1 MKMPTQ
7 QAIARRRE
15 LSYLI
20 GRFVTD
26 HLVRTHRLFDGDL
39 VAAIVL
45 ATIAQHN
52 VQRYYDEVARKSER
66 GLDHLVEAGDHL
78 PHMRHCNALSV
89 SAATGIPRET
99 VRRKVR
105 WLEGKGWITVGE
117 RGQLEIS
124 RTVGA
129 QFAGFDESMIER
141 FEACARQ
148 VVGILDAP
156 VKAG

>member
-1 MKMPTQ
+1 MATPASTQ
-7 QAIARRRE
+7 RRRE

-26 HLVRTHRLFDGDL
+26 HLVRANQLFEGDL
-39 VAAIVL
+39 TAAIVL

-52 VQRYYDEVARKSER
+52 VQRYYDEVARHSEP
-66 GLDHLVEAGDHL
+66 GLDRLVEAGHHL
-78 PHMRHCNALSV
+78 PHLRPCNALSV
-89 SAATGIPRET
+89 SAATAIPRET

-105 WLEGKGWITVGE
+105 WLEQKGWITVGE

-124 RTVGA
+124 RTVGGH
-129 QFAGFDESMIER
+129 FATFDAAMIDR

-156 VKAG
+156 VGAG

>member
-1 MKMPTQ
+1 MPTEVSTE
-7 QAIARRRE
+7 RRRE

-26 HLVRTHRLFDGDL
+26 HLIRVHQLFEGDL
-39 VAAIVL
+39 TAAVVL

-52 VQRYYDEVARKSER
+52 VQRFYDEVARDSEP
-66 GLDHLVEAGDHL
+66 GLDRLVEAGEHL
-78 PHMRHCNALSV
+78 PHLRYCNALSV

-105 WLEGKGWITVGE
+105 WLEKKGWITVGE
-117 RGQLEIS
+117 RRQLEIS
-124 RTVGA
+124 RNIGE
-129 QFAGFDESMIER
+129 QFAGFDASMIGR

-148 VVGILDAP
+148 VLGILDAP
-156 VKAG
+156 VRTA